1 MQDEVHPP
9 KSGQS
14 KPPAKPPHGALR
26 RFYKDVNIV
35 AVAEGSKYGINL
47 DGKALRTPAR
57 NILLLPTEALANAVA
72 AEWSAQTDYILLQS
86 MPLTRLANVAA
97 DAGTESSHAL
107 LEGIAL
113 YAAHDLTCYLA
124 MEPEGLVQAQEITWG
139 PLREWAESALGAR
152 LVAVRGVMPVAQD
165 SKSLEAIRAALE
177 PYDAFALTALYNLTS
192 LSGSVVIALAIAK
205 GRLPPEEAFEAAA
218 LDERFQEQIWG
229 EDEEALA
236 RMRARRHD
244 FLGAAHFL
252 SLLHAG

>member
-1 MQDEVHPP
+1 MQDEAPFP
-9 KSGQS
+9 KSG
-14 KPPAKPPHGALR
+14 PPKPPHGSLK
-26 RFYKDVNIV
+26 RFYKDVSIV

-47 DGKALRTPAR
+47 DGKALRTPGR

-72 AEWSAQTDYILLQS
+72 GEWRAQTDYILPQS

-97 DAGTESSHAL
+97 DAGDDLSHAL

-124 MEPEGLVQAQEITWG
+124 SEPEGLVQAQALAWA
-139 PLREWAESALGAR
+139 PLREWAESVLGAR
-152 LVAVRGVMPVAQD
+152 LVAVRGVMPAAQD
-165 SKSLEAIRAALE
+165 SKSIEAIRAALE

-205 GRLPPEEAFEAAA
+205 GRLQPEEAFEAAA
-218 LDERFQEQIWG
+218 LDEHFQAQIWG

-236 RMRARRHD
+236 RMRARWHD
-244 FLGAAHFL
+244 FLGAANFL
-252 SLLHAG
+252 SLLSAG